1 MLFTVGWD
9 TTTTYITATN
19 ITNFFRAVVLEF
31 STMAQGS
38 MVSIQATK
46 ATLGEVAKHYLEAS
60 VWSKAIIT
68 YLDKMSETP
77 D

>member
-1 MLFTVGWD
+1 
-9 TTTTYITATN
+9 
-19 ITNFFRAVVLEF
+19 
-31 STMAQGS
+31 MAQGS